1 MRAYRL
7 AIGIQQGEGYL
18 SFPQGTGLY
27 ALGLFIAYHGH
38 AHCLPWSVDASVCKD
53 ALLLAGG
60 LVVVVR
66 ETPAQ
71 ISGGRI
77 WVVLGVGIE
86 DAGLPFVCTIIIGI
100 ESFSLV
106 VGGEGGFSCHLAMV
120 VPVSFSQ
127 DDGRVREGLST
138 GATYGDEAHA
148 VVGEIL
154 VDDGHVAHVDDFPRG
169 LYVLAV
175 ALYLYQIGALG
186 QRCQLEGVFQ
196 YLIGGMVGEGDF
208 LRDFSLGG
216 EVLLEYRVI
225 LFGIVVTFRGKVEPS
240 HGQRQPLYVA
250 DFVNDDGEWLCRPE
264 HFLEELGVEHG
275 VLQSFLGIA
284 QDVHARP
291 CSPPPQCVVNVFH
304 FLLGGGFRQGAHGLV
319 TLYGQLSRLLQ
330 VGILADE

>member
-1 MRAYRL
+1 M
-7 AIGIQQGEGYL
+7 
-18 SFPQGTGLY
+18 
-27 ALGLFIAYHGH
+27 
-38 AHCLPWSVDASVCKD
+38 
-53 ALLLAGG
+53 LAGG

-77 WVVLGVGIE
+77 WVVLGVGI
-86 DAGLPFVCTIIIGI
+86 DGAGLSFVRAIIIGI
-100 ESFSLV
+100 EGLALV
-106 VGGEGGFSCHLAMV
+106 VGGEGGFPCQFAIV
-120 VPVSFSQ
+120 IPVSFSQ
-127 DDGRVREGLST
+127 DDGRTRERLPA
-138 GATYGDEAHA
+138 GAAHGHKAHA
-148 VVGEIL
+148 VVGQIL
-154 VDDGHVAHVDDFPRG
+154 VDNGHVAHVDDFPCG
-169 LYVLAV
+169 LHVLTV
-175 ALYLYQIGALG
+175 ALYLYQIGAFG

-196 YLIGGMVGEGDF
+196 YLVGGMGGEGDF
-208 LRDFSLGG
+208 LCDLSLGR
-216 EVLLEYRVI
+216 EMLLEYRVV
-225 LFGIVVTFRGKVEPS
+225 LLGIVFTLRGEVEPS

>member
-1 MRAYRL
+1 
-7 AIGIQQGEGYL
+7 
-18 SFPQGTGLY
+18 
-27 ALGLFIAYHGH
+27 
-38 AHCLPWSVDASVCKD
+38 
-53 ALLLAGG
+53 
-60 LVVVVR
+60 
-66 ETPAQ
+66 
-71 ISGGRI
+71 
-77 WVVLGVGIE
+77 
-86 DAGLPFVCTIIIGI
+86 
-100 ESFSLV
+100 
-106 VGGEGGFSCHLAMV
+106 MV

-154 VDDGHVAHVDDFPRG
+154 VDDSHVAHVDDFPSG

-186 QRCQLEGVFQ
+186 QRRQLEGVLQ
-196 YLIGGMVGEGDF
+196 YLVGGMGGEGDF
-208 LRDFSLGG
+208 LRDFSLVG

-304 FLLGGGFRQGAHGLV
+304 FLLGGGFRQGAHGQV